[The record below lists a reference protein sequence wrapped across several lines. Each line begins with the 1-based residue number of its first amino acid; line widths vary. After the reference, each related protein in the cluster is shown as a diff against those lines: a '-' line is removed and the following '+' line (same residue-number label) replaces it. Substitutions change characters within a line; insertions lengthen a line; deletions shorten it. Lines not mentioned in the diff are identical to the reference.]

1 MDKIWKVKKS
11 LTGGFEPPT
20 FRLTAE
26 RSTDWATRAS
36 YLFGVLFDFVKR
48 NCVETWKELFPKLI
62 FNEKWLT
69 DKIRIKDMR
78 INKLP

>member
-1 MDKIWKVKKS
+1 
-11 LTGGFEPPT
+11 
-20 FRLTAE
+20 
-26 RSTDWATRAS
+26 
-36 YLFGVLFDFVKR
+36 LFGVLFDFVKR